1 MCGITGF
8 IDISRQ
14 AKNDELYARVTRMAD
29 TLRHRGP
36 DDNGV
41 WVEAETGI
49 ALGHR
54 RLSIIDLSPEG
65 HQPMSSACSRYVITY
80 NGEIYNYQQIR
91 KELEA
96 SGMHTAW
103 RGHSDTEVML
113 EAIRQ
118 WGLEAAI
125 KRFNGMFAF
134 ALWDRKERT
143 LYLVRD
149 RFGEK
154 PLYYGWMTKTFL
166 FGSELKALRAH
177 PDFKGEIDRDALALY
192 LRHNYI
198 PAPYSIY
205 RNIYKLA
212 PGTILTLNTL
222 KKETAPE
229 ITPYWLMRDV
239 AEYGVNNPF
248 QSSDEEAMLQLDI
261 LLREAVK
268 MRMEADVPLGAFLSG
283 GIDSSLIVS
292 LMQAQNSKP
301 VKTFSIGFH
310 EETHNEAPYAKAV
323 AKHLGTEHTELYITT
338 GEAMAVI
345 PRLPAVYDEPF
356 SDSSQIPTLLVA
368 GLARKFVTVSLSG
381 DGGDEIFGGYNRYHI
396 VRNVLKRMR
405 WIPKGFRKSTASIIT
420 LLSPSAW
427 ESIFKKLYPVVPE
440 RFKLL
445 NPGEKIYKL
454 AQILFMEHPE
464 EIYVSLISHF
474 KDPTS
479 IVLNSHEPPTALT
492 DQAQWTK
499 IPDFTQRMMYFDTIT
514 YLPGDILAKVDRA
527 SMSVSLESRIPMLDH
542 RLAEFVWQIP
552 LSMKIRGSSTK
563 WLSRQLLYNYV
574 PRKLIERPKMG
585 FAIPFGGW
593 LRTGMRD
600 WTENLLDEKRLQRD
614 GFFDS
619 RPIRKMWLEHLS
631 GKYNWQYHLWD
642 ILMFQ
647 AWLDENNTL

>member
-8 IDISRQ
+8 IDTSRQ
-14 AKNDELYARVTRMAD
+14 TKSDGLSARVIRMAD

-36 DDNGV
+36 DDNGT
-41 WVEAETGI
+41 WIDSETGV

-65 HQPMSSACSRYVITY
+65 HQPMVSACGRYVITF
-80 NGEIYNYQQIR
+80 NGEIYNYHQIR
-91 KELEA
+91 KELEGSA
-96 SGMHTAW
+96 GCAQW

-118 WGLEAAI
+118 WGLKKAVQA
-125 KRFNGMFAF
+125 FNGMFAF
-134 ALWDRKERT
+134 GLWDRKQRS
-143 LYLVRD
+143 LALARD

-154 PLYYGWMTKTFL
+154 PLYYGWMAKTFL

-177 PDFKGEIDRDALALY
+177 PDFDGEINRDVLALY

-205 RNIYKLA
+205 KNIYKLS
-212 PGTILTLNTL
+212 PGTILTLHTT
-222 KKETAPE
+222 KKEEALETS
-229 ITPYWLMRDV
+229 PYWFMKDV
-239 AEYGVNNPF
+239 AEHGANNPF
-248 QSSDEEAMLQLDI
+248 QGSDEEAVSQLDK

-268 MRMEADVPLGAFLSG
+268 IRMEADVPLGAFLSG

-292 LMQAQNSKP
+292 LMQAQSSRP

-310 EETHNEAPYAKAV
+310 EKTHNEAPYAKAV
-323 AKHLGTEHTELYITT
+323 AKHLGTDHNELYVTSE
-338 GEAMAVI
+338 EAMAVI
-345 PRLPAVYDEPF
+345 PRLPVIYDEPF

-381 DGGDEIFGGYNRYHI
+381 DGGDEIFGGYNRYFAM
-396 VRNVLKRMR
+396 RTMLKILGWM
-405 WIPKGFRKSTASIIT
+405 PKGFRKFTSKMIT

-427 ESIFKKLYPVVPE
+427 ESIYKKTYPILPE

-454 AQILFMEHPE
+454 AQILSMEHPE
-464 EIYVSLISHF
+464 EIYMSLISHF

-492 DQAQWTK
+492 DHTQWPN
-499 IPDFTQRMMYFDTIT
+499 ISDFTQRMMYFDTIT

-527 SMSVSLESRIPMLDH
+527 SMAVSLESRIPMLDH

-563 WLSRQLLYNYV
+563 WISRQLLYNYV
-574 PRKLIERPKMG
+574 PRELIERPKMG
-585 FAIPFGGW
+585 FALPFGDW
-593 LRTGMRD
+593 LRTGLRD

-614 GFFDS
+614 GLFDPRS
-619 RPIRKMWLEHLS
+619 IRRMWLEHLE

-642 ILMFQ
+642 VLMFQ
-647 AWLDENNTL
+647 AWLDENKTI

>member
-36 DDNGV
+36 DDNGT
-41 WVEAETGI
+41 WIDSETGV

-65 HQPMSSACSRYVITY
+65 HQPMVSACGRYVITF
-80 NGEIYNYQQIR
+80 NGEIYNYRQIR
-91 KELEA
+91 KELETSA
-96 SGMHTAW
+96 GCAKW

-118 WGLEAAI
+118 LGLEAAV

-143 LYLVRD
+143 LSLARD

-154 PLYYGWMTKTFL
+154 PLYYGWMSKTFL
-166 FGSELKALRAH
+166 FGSELKALRTH

-205 RNIYKLA
+205 KNIYKLS

-222 KKETAPE
+222 KKETAPA

-248 QSSDEEAMLQLDI
+248 QGSDDEAMLQLDK

-292 LMQAQNSKP
+292 LMQAQSSKP

-323 AKHLGTEHTELYITT
+323 AKHLGTEHTELYVTNK
-338 GEAMAVI
+338 EAMEVI
-345 PRLPAVYDEPF
+345 PQLPVIYDEPF
-356 SDSSQIPTLLVA
+356 ADSSQIPTLLVT

-381 DGGDEIFGGYNRYHI
+381 DGGDEIFGGYNRYFV
-396 VRNVLKRMR
+396 VRTILKMLG
-405 WIPKGFRKSTASIIT
+405 WIPKFCRKSTAKMMT

-427 ESIFKKLYPVVPE
+427 ESIFRKTYPVLPA
-440 RFKLL
+440 RFKIL
-445 NPGEKIYKL
+445 NPGEKIYKI
-454 AQILFMEHPE
+454 AQILSIEHPE
-464 EIYVSLISHF
+464 EIYVSIISHF
-474 KDPTS
+474 KDPNS
-479 IVLNSHEPPTALT
+479 IVLHSYEPPTALT
-492 DQAQWTK
+492 DRNQWVD
-499 IPDFTQRMMYFDTIT
+499 ISDFTQRMMYFDTIT

-527 SMSVSLESRIPMLDH
+527 SMAVSLESRIPMLDH

-552 LSMKIRGSSTK
+552 LSMKIRGNSTK

-574 PRKLIERPKMG
+574 PRELIDRPKMG
-585 FAIPFGGW
+585 FAIPFGDW

-614 GFFDS
+614 GFFDPQ
-619 RPIRKMWLEHLS
+619 PIRRIWLEHLA
-631 GKYNWQYHLWD
+631 GKNNWQYHLWD